1 MLQMQQYQVIELI
14 VDINP
19 KLRKG
24 MEGVIL
30 EIWDADTYEVEFV
43 NDDGTNIEFEGM
55 STFTL
60 KKTDMKPR
68 KFSN

>member
-1 MLQMQQYQVIELI
+1 MQQYQVIELI

>member
-1 MLQMQQYQVIELI
+1 MQRYQVIELI

-19 KLRKG
+19 QLKKG
-24 MEGVIL
+24 MKGVIL

-43 NDDGTNIEFEGM
+43 DDDATNIEFEGM

-60 KKTDMKPR
+60 KTTDMKPSSIS
-68 KFSN
+68 K